1 MSDREGA
8 GGTLLALTSSETVH
22 LFVFPIDRLRTA
34 LGILLFTLFLEQ
46 EVRKFS
52 RSLYLAPAH
61 LFSVHKEDRQKT
73 A

>member
-1 MSDREGA
+1 MSDRERA
-8 GGTLLALTSSETVH
+8 GGTLMALTSSETVH
-22 LFVFPIDRLRTA
+22 LFIFSIDRLRIA

-52 RSLYLAPAH
+52 PCLYLAPAH
-61 LFSVHKEDRQKT
+61 SFSVHKEDRQKS